1 MNHIGAAYRNQIRI
15 IDGVLLEVH
24 VRVYKFQPVLCLQHL
39 VVFVFGVFQIRVSGI
54 QCVLVL
60 NSGCQEAST
69 PPARTRVIL
78 SLISIL
84 PIDLFTMRSTRN
96 TTREV
101 DHNTFIRACMAAS
114 FQREFAFINSSCGC
128 DFAASFLRQARCI
141 RMAAWVAFVSGL
153 WVVACACIKAATV
166 PLE

>member
-1 MNHIGAAYRNQIRI
+1 M
-15 IDGVLLEVH
+15 
-24 VRVYKFQPVLCLQHL
+24 LCLQHL
-39 VVFVFGVFQIRVSGI
+39 VVSVFRVFQVRVSGI

-78 SLISIL
+78 SLVSIL
-84 PIDLFTMRSTRN
+84 SINLSTMRSTRN

-101 DHNTFIRACMAAS
+101 YHNTFIRACMAAS
-114 FQREFAFINSSCGC
+114 FQREFASINSSCGC
-128 DFAASFLRQARCI
+128 DFVVASFLRQARCI

-153 WVVACACIKAATV
+153 WVVACACIEAATM